1 MEQEYRISTFGKIFN
16 GLMIGALVCASM
28 YLLSKGNSANRYI
41 DMVIFSMIML
51 AGGTLLALYTFRR
64 RVVISDTS
72 IAVRGMFGTRQLQN
86 SVIKGY
92 RVKDKAIFIYTNRQ
106 GVRGLMI
113 NDYSSIGDSDELI
126 ESLSLHYTDL
136 NELDRQNDLKI
147 ILQDTELGN
156 TEEER
161 LDEFKK
167 AKKIALIYNVGGI
180 VIFVLSLIFL
190 RTQSKVD
197 TILTIWPLI
206 GIVLII
212 KSKGL
217 IKLVT
222 KTSSAY
228 PCIIWGMYI
237 SGIVALIISLVDY
250 SILRGNH
257 VWLPFVLIGIL
268 VSIVLYFRG
277 WDRSKSALWGQGL
290 AIIFIA
296 FIYSYSFTI
305 IINSNLDNSAPQSF
319 PATITDKSLGG
330 KSITVYHVKLS
341 SWAMND
347 IQSEVKVS
355 REFYNQTFIGANVH
369 IQVKKGLFKIPWY
382 YITQ

>member
-1 MEQEYRISTFGKIFN
+1 MTA
-16 GLMIGALVCASM
+16 ALVCASM
-28 YLLSKGNSANRYI
+28 YLLSKANSSNSYI
-41 DMVIFSMIML
+41 GMIIFSVLML
-51 AGGTLLALYTFRR
+51 TGGILLALYTFKR

-72 IAVRGMFGTRQLQN
+72 IAVRGLFGTRELPN
-86 SVIKGY
+86 SLVKGY
-92 RVKDKAIFIYTNRQ
+92 RVKDKAIFIYANQQ

-113 NDYSSIGDSDELI
+113 NDYISIGNSTELI
-126 ESLSLHYTDL
+126 ESLSLHYSDL

-147 ILQDTELGN
+147 ILQDAELGN
-156 TEEER
+156 TEGER

-167 AKKIALIYNVGGI
+167 AKKIALIYNAGGI
-180 VIFVLSLIFL
+180 AIFVLSIVLL

-197 TILTIWPLI
+197 TILVLWPLI
-206 GIVLII
+206 GIVLLI

-237 SGIVALIISLVDY
+237 SGIVALIKSLVDY
-250 SILRGNH
+250 SILRGDH
-257 VWLPFVLIGIL
+257 VWLPFVLVGIL
-268 VSIVLYFRG
+268 VSIVLYFKG

-290 AIIFIA
+290 AVIFIA
-296 FIYSYSFTI
+296 FIYSYSFAV
-305 IINSNLDNSAPQSF
+305 IINCNLDNSAPQSF
-319 PATITDKSLGG
+319 PVTITDKSSGG
-330 KSITVYHVKLS
+330 KSTTVYHVKLS

-347 IQSEVKVS
+347 IPSEVKIS
-355 REFYNQTFIGANVH
+355 REFYNQAFIGANVH